1 MTTKFN
7 ANFLY
12 AQVDENNVIMVGFAD
27 DEFETQDYVLF
38 QKSLVCNEQDKEM
51 GFDKVHITYCNQT
64 QSSYGDILKFVLK
77 NGLIEINLDEKT
89 ASELRTDEQIEIV
102 FPQNNIKIVDV
113 KQYLAKMFAD
123 KDSVFVSKV

>member
-1 MTTKFN
+1 MKFN

-12 AQVDENNVIMVGFAD
+12 AQVDENDVIMVGFAD
-27 DEFETQDYVLF
+27 DEFETQDYFLF

-51 GFDKVHITYCNQT
+51 GFDKIHITYSNQT
-64 QSSYGDILKFVLK
+64 QSTYGNILKFVLK
-77 NGLIEINLDEKT
+77 NGLVEITLDAKT

-102 FPQNNIKIVDV
+102 FPQNDIKLVDV